1 MRGRNC
7 AVSVRKAVIAHQT
20 RGPRVGNA
28 EAHAVTID
36 ESRRHL
42 YFLRELV
49 QATDAYLAEQLKPG
63 HRN

>member
-1 MRGRNC
+1 M
-7 AVSVRKAVIAHQT
+7 
-20 RGPRVGNA
+20 GNA

-49 QATDAYLAEQLKPG
+49 QATDAYLAEQLKLG